1 MEKVLQNKNTPF
13 YVFDKIKFQSTLD
26 RLKQKFT
33 TYYDKFCIAYSY
45 KTNYTPAICKAAY
58 ENGTLAEIVSD
69 MEGYIATNCGVP
81 YSKIIFNGPYKYNYE
96 KYLRNGSTIIID
108 NGDEAETVYNFAI
121 NNAEVSCKI
130 AFRLNYEVVPNK
142 ISRFGFDVLQ
152 EEIRQCICK
161 LKTLSNV
168 KIVGIHC
175 HIGGARGLYAWI
187 TRAKKMLDLAF
198 SLFDGKLEFV
208 DLGSGMFG
216 EMEEELASQFASN
229 IPTFDDYA
237 KAVGGLFAERFKD
250 YSYEDKPFLYV
261 EPGTTVVAN
270 AVSFYAKVIA
280 IKEIR
285 GKKFAILNCSS
296 QNLGVLSTK
305 KDLPITVFN
314 AKSPVEEV
322 DFVGYTCIEA
332 DCFYRGYTG
341 NLDVGSVVEFRNV
354 GSYSVN
360 MKPPFIMPNCE
371 MYQYDSCANEM
382 KIIKEKE
389 EYDKLLSTY
398 VF

>member
-13 YVFDKIKFQSTLD
+13 YVFDKIKFQNTLE
-26 RLKQKFT
+26 RLKKKFT

-45 KTNYTPAICKAAY
+45 KTNYTPAICKVAY
-58 ENGTLAEIVSD
+58 ECGTLAEIVSD
-69 MEGYIATNCGVP
+69 MEGYIATNCGVA
-81 YSKIIFNGPYKYNYE
+81 YDKIIFNGPYKYNYE
-96 KYLRNGSTIIID
+96 KYLQNGSTIIID
-108 NGDEAETVYNFAI
+108 NREEAENVYNFAK
-121 NNAEVSCKI
+121 NNAEVICKI
-130 AFRLNYEVVPNK
+130 AFRLNYEVIPNK

-152 EEIRQCICK
+152 VEIKQCIQK
-161 LKTLSNV
+161 LKTLQNV
-168 KIVGIHC
+168 KIVGMHC
-175 HIGGARGLYAWI
+175 HIGGARGLDDWI

-198 SLFDGKLEFV
+198 GLFDGKLEFI

-216 EMEEELASQFASN
+216 EMEEDLASQFANN
-229 IPTFDDYA
+229 IPSFDDYA
-237 KAVGGLFAERFKD
+237 KAVGGLFNERFKD
-250 YSYEDKPFLYV
+250 YSFEEKPFLYV

-270 AVSFYAKVIA
+270 AVNFYAKVIA

-296 QNLGVLSTK
+296 QNIGVLSTK
-305 KDLPITVFN
+305 KNLPITVYN

-371 MYQYDSCANEM
+371 MYQYDSSKEEL